1 METKESV
8 FLVSCKTQY
17 NDRGNM
23 AQTDQLFM
31 LIMMASFQICTVPGS
46 DFTKKVSLS
55 FFSKI
60 WFFFLWNRSPSLYVI
75 PSSWLLLYCMYMW
88 WCVTDP
94 CKALFWTRQQYS
106 LFGVNLVAEIERG
119 MDWRGREKFWKE
131 RMSYVSPW
139 VGMYIPLS
147 VCFFLG

>member
-1 METKESV
+1 MVQQGTLFFFTHNETVPKRNIAKV
-8 FLVSCKTQY
+8 AYGDQKKKYTQNQICQLFLVSCKTQY

-60 WFFFLWNRSPSLYVI
+60 
-75 PSSWLLLYCMYMW
+75 
-88 WCVTDP
+88 
-94 CKALFWTRQQYS
+94 
-106 LFGVNLVAEIERG
+106 
-119 MDWRGREKFWKE
+119 
-131 RMSYVSPW
+131 
-139 VGMYIPLS
+139 
-147 VCFFLG
+147 